1 MNKGKKVLSGLLVG
15 ALAVS
20 MVLTA
25 SATDIE
31 SMKDKQQQLQEQ
43 QKDAQAEK
51 SSLAARVNE
60 LNASMKKAETEIETK
75 QTEIAE
81 TEQELVMAK
90 VEEIDQYESMK
101 VRIRYMYENG
111 NVNLIQLFMES
122 DSIADFFHKTES
134 ISKISEYDRKKLE
147 EYQMTVRIVEEKE
160 LALQAEYEKLQELRT
175 SLVKQQEEAEALL
188 AEKSS
193 ELASITA
200 DLRDLQ
206 TRIKNAEDAKK
217 KLEEANENQTT
228 NNSGGSSSSGGS
240 VSSSGS
246 SGNSNSSGGSSSSTQ
261 VSKPVVSGNGYFT
274 HPCPGMSY
282 QSSYFG
288 EVRQGIGDTRP
299 HKGHDYAAP
308 AGTPIYAAAAGTV
321 VIAGWSD
328 SAGNWVVI
336 SHGNGLV
343 TKYMHMYRSPVV
355 SAGDKVVK
363 GQHIGG
369 VGTTG
374 QSTGNH
380 LHFQVELDGVAVNP
394 DLYM

>member
-1 MNKGKKVLSGLLVG
+1 MNKGKKVLSGLLAGV
-15 ALAVS
+15 LMVS

-25 SATDIE
+25 SATDIQGL
-31 SMKDKQQQLQEQ
+31 KKQQQQLEEQ
-43 QKDAQAEK
+43 QKDAKAEK
-51 SSLAARVNE
+51 SSLAAKVNK
-60 LNASMKKAETEIETK
+60 LNASMKQAQADIEAK
-75 QTEIAE
+75 QTEIEE
-81 TEQELVMAK
+81 TEQELLMAK
-90 VEEIDQYESMK
+90 IEENHQYESMK

-147 EYQMTVRIVEEKE
+147 EYQLTVRAVEEKE
-160 LALQAEYEKLQELRT
+160 LTLQSEYEKLQALRE
-175 SLVKQQEEAEALL
+175 SLVKQQAEAEALL

-193 ELASITA
+193 ELASIEANLSELETS
-200 DLRDLQ
+200 
-206 TRIKNAEDAKK
+206 IKNAEDAAK
-217 KLEEANENQTT
+217 KLQEQNEGNKNQTT
-228 NNSGGSSSSGGS
+228 NNSSGSN
-240 VSSSGS
+240 S
-246 SGNSNSSGGSSSSTQ
+246 SGNSNSGSGSSSSTQ

-288 EVRQGIGDTRP
+288 EVRQGIGDDRP

-308 AGTPIYAAAAGTV
+308 KGTPIYAAAAGTV
-321 VIAGWSD
+321 IYARYSS
-328 SAGNWVVI
+328 SAGYWVVI
-336 SHGNGLV
+336 DHDNGLV
-343 TKYMHMYRSPVV
+343 TKYMHMFEMPYV
-355 SAGDKVVK
+355 SEGQKVVK

-380 LHFQVELDGVAVNP
+380 LHFQVELNGVAVNP

>member
-1 MNKGKKVLSGLLVG
+1 MNKGKKILGSLLVG
-15 ALAVS
+15 VLAVS

-31 SMKDKQQQLQEQ
+31 SMKDKQQQLEEQ

-51 SSLAARVNE
+51 SSLAAKVNK
-60 LNASMKKAETEIETK
+60 LNVSMKKAETEIEAK
-75 QTEIAE
+75 QTEIEE

-90 VEEIDQYESMK
+90 IEEIDQYESMK

-147 EYQMTVRIVEEKE
+147 EYQMTVQIVEEKE
-160 LALQAEYEKLQELRT
+160 LALQAEYDKLQELRT
-175 SLVKQQEEAEALL
+175 SLVKQQQEAEALL

-200 DLRDLQ
+200 DLSALQ
-206 TRIKNAEDAKK
+206 TRIKNAEDEKKRLDEAK
-217 KLEEANENQTT
+217 ENQTT
-228 NNSGGSSSSGGS
+228 SN
-240 VSSSGS
+240 SSGS
-246 SGNSNSSGGSSSSTQ
+246 SGSSNSGSFSSTQ

-308 AGTPIYAAAAGTV
+308 RGTPIYAAAAGTV

-343 TKYMHMYRSPVV
+343 TKYMHMYQSPAV

-363 GQHIGG
+363 GQYIGG

-380 LHFQVELDGVAVNP
+380 LHFQVELNGEAVNP